1 MTPRRATP
9 PARPSPRA
17 RSSALF
23 LEVPSDRPTD
33 ERIFVPTRAR
43 VPRRSSGVESFDVNL
58 ETQKVMVKGTVTQ
71 EEVIEMIAKT
81 GKAVEPW
88 SD

>member
-1 MTPRRATP
+1 MPTRPR
-9 PARPSPRA
+9 PRA
-17 RSSALF
+17 S
-23 LEVPSDRPTD
+23 VP
-33 ERIFVPTRAR
+33 A
-43 VPRRSSGVESFDVNL
+43 GVESFDVNL

-71 EEVIEMIAKT
+71 EEVIEKIAKT